1 MKSQAFSDDIIRIYK
16 DRIRILLIIYFFS
29 EEYYDP
35 EKTNLVRVLYTET
48 KIQKIDF
55 LLRNPDYFALELLN
69 LLSLNNHDRNRIK
82 EVVIDI
88 FRNREPEIRR
98 LEMEKFFFGAYEDID
113 DVIAF
118 LESYGFIAFKSKR
131 NVELNV
137 IDKQYYITKYAEE
150 KLGNILPKM
159 DSLSWYVNR
168 CDQIKRYFG
177 SYTGT
182 QLKKMQYE
190 DETYRNT
197 SYKEFIAD
205 VQEKV
210 KTIFKIEFGEEL

>member
-1 MKSQAFSDDIIRIYK
+1 MEIQILSDDTIRIYK

-29 EEYYDP
+29 EEYHDP
-35 EKTNLVRVLYTET
+35 ANADLVRVLYTET

-69 LLSLNNHDRNRIK
+69 LLSSSNHNRNEIK

-118 LESYGFIAFKSKR
+118 LESYGFIVFNSKR
-131 NVELNV
+131 NVELNI
-137 IDKQYYITKYAEE
+137 IDKRYYVTKFAEE
-150 KLGNILPKM
+150 KVCNILPKM
-159 DSLSWYVNR
+159 PSLSWYNNR
-168 CDQIKRYFG
+168 CEQIKYYFG

-182 QLKKMQYE
+182 QLKNMQYE

-197 SYKEFIAD
+197 SYREFIAD
-205 VQEKV
+205 AQEKV
-210 KTIFKIEFGEEL
+210 KTIFKREFGEEL